1 MINWLEV
8 EGVRYEGQGDIIH
21 CQTAVGF
28 HSQLPGHTLDGLEV
42 ADAQGNPLG
51 YLSVDFHSGHLALSP
66 LASGAELA
74 TTQILIADESGV
86 HSINLHEIEAAS
98 QDLSWLAAESD
109 FLDPSVLAA
118 PLDVQTSY
126 DLALSSVVSD
136 ADETLDAFF
145 GESSTP
151 EIPAHDGVSA
161 DTSMQMTS
169 VYLEYGVEPLHMPL
183 LPEHGDLNQLF

>member
-8 EGVRYEGQGDIIH
+8 EGVRYEGQGDMIH

-51 YLSVDFHSGHLALSP
+51 FLSVDFHSGDLTMSP
-66 LASGAELA
+66 LVSTAELA
-74 TTQILIADESGV
+74 STQILMADENGV
-86 HSINLHEIEAAS
+86 HAISLHEIES
-98 QDLSWLAAESD
+98 STLDLSWLAAESD

-118 PLDVQTSY
+118 PLDPQTSY

-145 GESSTP
+145 GESSTH
-151 EIPAHDGVSA
+151 EIPAHDALPTDVSLH
-161 DTSMQMTS
+161 MTS

-183 LPEHGDLNQLF
+183 LPENTDLHHLF